1 MDLKQLRYFVQVASL
16 GGFNRAADTLRIAQ
30 PALSRQVR
38 LLEVELGVKLLER
51 SSRGVRT
58 TAAGNLL
65 LSQANIILTNADAI
79 KESLRTLGT
88 HTLQGTVSV
97 GMPSR
102 VSNLMAVHTRQL
114 MAEEHPSI
122 EVRIFEGF
130 SAFLHDLVLNGSL
143 DIAIIY
149 GSFQEPRLHYQPL
162 VREDLYLIVSSAD
175 PIAKRSFIEAAEMA
189 AMTLVLPHRPH
200 IRRDAI
206 DAAGIVGYKTIAADM
221 HSLLM
226 HHVISGEGASV
237 LPLKSVE
244 RELAKGLVV
253 AVPIQSPGL
262 TQVVSLC
269 WPEKS
274 ENIHQIRA
282 VSDLLRDEALDLV
295 ASGAWPGVAITQ
307 TTTEQAH

>member
-79 KESLRTLGT
+79 KESLRALGT
-88 HTLQGTVSV
+88 QALQGRVSV

-102 VSNLMAVHTRQL
+102 VSNLMAVSTRQSV
-114 MAEEHPSI
+114 ADEHPGV

-130 SAFLHDLVLNGSL
+130 SAFLHDMVLNGSL
-143 DIAIIY
+143 DIAVVY
-149 GSFQEPRLHYQPL
+149 GSFQDPRLHYQPI
-162 VREDLYLIVSSAD
+162 VREDLYLIVSSSD
-175 PIAKRSFIEAAEMA
+175 PIAKRSAIDAAEMA
-189 AMTLVLPHRPH
+189 SMTLVLPHRPH

-206 DAAGIVGYKTIAADM
+206 DAAGVVGYKTIAADM
-221 HSLLM
+221 HSLLL
-226 HHVISGEGASV
+226 HHVISGDGASV

-244 RELAKGLVV
+244 RELAEGLV
-253 AVPIQSPGL
+253 AAIPIQSPEL

-282 VSDLLRDEALDLV
+282 VVTLLRDEALNLV
-295 ASGAWPGVAITQ
+295 ASGAWPGIAITQ
-307 TTTEQAH
+307 TTSHQAL